1 MHIVPLKTNKPIDRR
16 CKACGGHSPGADGG
30 AHKVNGLITLGQPVA
45 KKKPIYRSEDQSLRT
60 PSRPGNDI
68 NMRWQQAMLANMRLG
83 FRSSVDAE
91 GPLG

>member
-1 MHIVPLKTNKPIDRR
+1 M
-16 CKACGGHSPGADGG
+16 
-30 AHKVNGLITLGQPVA
+30 NGLITLGQPAA
-45 KKKPIYRSEDQSLRT
+45 KKKPIYRPEDQSLRT